1 MSDPNDAPVYSA
13 VSTRDTEEDSPPS
26 YFNVIGQ
33 IRAAKE
39 QSKNP
44 VSFASNV
51 SKVLCGSCKFSTMK

>member
-1 MSDPNDAPVYSA
+1 MSDPPVYSA
-13 VSTRDTEEDSPPS
+13 VSTRESKEDSPPS
-26 YFNVIGQ
+26 YFDVIGQ

-51 SKVLCGSCKFSTMK
+51 SKVLCGSCKFSTMN